1 MQKFAKALKT
11 MAMMIINTPQNSM
24 MPLTD
29 EEKRKY
35 ERSNKCYID
44 MNTDLRKEAKNDFE
58 KHFFKLI
65 NNSVFGKTLENV
77 RNHRDI
83 KLVTTNEKRRKYVSE
98 PNIMS
103 PKSFSENVMAI
114 EMRKIKITMNKPVYL
129 GQAELDI
136 S

>member
-1 MQKFAKALKT
+1 MALIEFKQET
-11 MAMMIINTPQNSM
+11 WLKP
-24 MPLTD
+24 
-29 EEKRKY
+29 
-35 ERSNKCYID
+35 YID
-44 MNTDLRKEAKNDFE
+44 MNTYLRKEAKNDFE
-58 KHFFKLI
+58 KDFFKLM
-65 NNSVFGKTLENV
+65 NNSVFGKTKEIV
-77 RNHRDI
+77 RSHRDI